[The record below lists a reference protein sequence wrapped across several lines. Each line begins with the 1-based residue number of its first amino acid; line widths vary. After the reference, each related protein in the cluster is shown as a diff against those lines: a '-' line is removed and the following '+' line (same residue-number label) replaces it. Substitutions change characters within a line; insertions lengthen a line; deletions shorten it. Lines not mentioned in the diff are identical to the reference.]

1 MVSDALIIGESWLS
15 EHFFSSDAKSESFAA
30 EVRGRCKEWKSLE
43 SEGGESARSVF
54 RAAIPALRDALIELP
69 EAADR
74 GDTADVVRDTY
85 VLPLLRA
92 LGAESGFRKLK
103 REGPV
108 YWLHRHGVEGAD
120 LAIIAAAPAD
130 ALDDLFAKDAANLLE
145 PYVVD
150 DDETHPITSVSR
162 LLSHLFLNERV
173 PFAMVVAGRWVII
186 TDRERWP
193 EGRYLAVDL
202 QLVLERNDTRVAG
215 ELDRATAALV
225 AESFDS
231 SGVSGSGTAWWAEVI
246 ASSKRH
252 SVGVS
257 EDLREGVRLSIE
269 IIANEVV
276 WRRRQQGL
284 EPLNQC
290 EAQPLAVQSLRY
302 LYRILFLLF
311 AEASP
316 ELEVLPVGAPEY
328 AAGYSIDRL
337 RDLALVKLDSDQA
350 RHSTHLYESLDVLF
364 GLVDEGHQNRAPEEH
379 LEEGLTFNSL
389 RADLFLPKAIGLI
402 SEVRLGDEA
411 LQRVLRHLLLSKQTK
426 DRDRGFISYAD
437 LGINQLGAVYEGLMS
452 YTGFFAED
460 DLYEVAP
467 GGNASKGSWVVP
479 VSESAHLDEADF
491 VTAPDEFT
499 GELKKVLHRRG
510 TFVYRLSGRARQQ
523 SASYYTPEVLTK
535 FVVSQALE
543 ELLDQDGE
551 ITPADK
557 ILELTVCEPALGSG
571 AFAIEVTQQ
580 LAEEYL
586 RRKQRELDVQIA
598 PEDYPQ
604 ELQRVKA
611 YLALHQVYGVDLN
624 ATAVELAEISLWLA
638 TMSKGLD
645 APWFGLHLRRG
656 NSLIGARHSTYRV
669 DQLKGREWLTAEP
682 KPLSL
687 RQTLAD
693 IAEDNLGSGMSGE
706 IFHFLVPGEGWGSA
720 SANKDIKALAPDGA
734 REVNNWRKQVVRKLS
749 KQQVSQLQQL
759 SMRVERLWQ
768 FVVRRL
774 EIAEQEI
781 RRNIPIFGHE
791 STAGGG
797 AVSREEIERKLAD
810 VDGAYQRLRRVMDA
824 WCALW
829 FWPVRL
835 SGEDAIEPPTIDEWL
850 DALTK
855 LLGKHSEVKGRAA
868 EHGQTTL
875 SLSNSWTA
883 LGDAEELDL
892 DFAGAV
898 PVAEVSREHPW
909 LRVAEQVAA
918 AQGFFHW
925 ELDFAAVFATR
936 GGFDLQVGNPPW
948 VRPDT
953 DTEALLAEGDP
964 WWMLQEKPTQQTK
977 KTKRAETLLRRG
989 MPRLV
994 VDGTT
999 DVVAMAAF
1007 LGCLANYA
1015 VFEGTRIN
1023 LYRCFMVTTWRHL
1036 SDQGVVSLIHP
1047 DTHFTEAKGGR
1058 LRSETYPRL
1067 RRHWH
1072 FHNELRLF
1080 TEVHNELEYSV
1091 NVYGTGRHVH
1101 FKNAV
1106 NLFHPDTIDASLK
1119 HDGSGIEPGLKDDD
1133 GKWDVRPHR
1142 NRIVRVDESVVE
1154 TWRSFSGG
1162 ESIPVLETEMVYT
1175 TSTSLQTV
1183 LEKIANQ
1190 PRIGELGLEVSTGW
1204 NETNGRVDGRFDVD
1218 WGQAASWDD
1227 VILQGVHIHI
1237 GNPFFKSPNK
1247 TMKHNR
1253 DWAPVDLEQLPSDA
1267 LPITSYKP
1275 IHDGMYDALYTQWK
1289 NGSARDYYRIAWR
1302 AMIGNTS
1309 ERTLISAIYPPGIAH
1324 INAVA
1329 TAGWSDPTKYE
1340 LMLRCAGI
1348 TMSLLSDIQAR
1359 VVPKSTFPPSRLL
1372 GLAQVPSGALD
1383 NELIWRVG
1391 RLNCVTGA
1399 YAELWKVINCRST
1412 WAITPWWEDAR
1423 DLSDAPIG
1431 EWDESVPLRIDAER
1445 RQALVEIDAIV
1456 AVSLGIT
1463 ADELCA
1469 VYRSQF
1475 AVLRGYDRGK
1485 YVYDANGRLVPG
1497 SLIKLWEKH
1506 DGQVP
1511 AEELLA
1517 PNEAGNMTRYEL
1529 PFRRLDRE
1537 AELREA
1543 HAYFSAKL
1551 AASNTTD
1558 PGE

>member
-43 SEGGESARSVF
+43 SEGCESARSVF

-108 YWLHRHGVEGAD
+108 YWLHRHGVEGTD

-290 EAQPLAVQSLRY
+290 EAQSLAVQSLRY

-479 VSESAHLDEADF
+479 VTESGHLNETDF
-491 VTAPDEFT
+491 VMAPDEFT
-499 GELKKVLHRRG
+499 GELKKVVHRCG

-535 FVVSQALE
+535 FVVSQALA
-543 ELLDQDGE
+543 ELLDQDGAT
-551 ITPADK
+551 TPADD
-557 ILELTVCEPALGSG
+557 ILALTVCEPALGSG

-656 NSLIGARHSTYRV
+656 NSLIGARHATYRV
-669 DQLKGREWLTAEP
+669 DQLHKNAWLKTEP
-682 KPLSL
+682 KSVPLST
-687 RQTLAD
+687 TLAD
-693 IAEDNLGSGMSGE
+693 MESGSISSTTSGA
-706 IFHFLVPGEGWGSA
+706 IFHFLLPGEDWGA
-720 SANKDIKALAPDGA
+720 AAANKDIKSLAPDGA
-734 REVNNWRKQVVRKLS
+734 KALNAWRKQIRRKLS
-749 KQQVSQLQQL
+749 KQQVTLLQQL
-759 SMRVERLWQ
+759 SLRVERLWQ

-774 EIAEQEI
+774 EIAEQEV
-781 RRNIPIFGHE
+781 RRNVPIFGHDR
-791 STAGGG
+791 TAAGG

-835 SGEDAIEPPTIDEWL
+835 EGEAAVEPPTIEQWL
-850 DALTK
+850 EALTQ
-855 LLGKHSEVKGRAA
+855 LLGKHSEVKARAA
-868 EHGQTTL
+868 AHGQTTL

-883 LGDAEELDL
+883 LGDAEQLDL

-898 PVAEVSREHPW
+898 PVAEVLAEHPW
-909 LRVAEQVAA
+909 LVVAQEVAD

-948 VRPDT
+948 VRPRT

-964 WWMLQEKPTQQTK
+964 WWMLQTKSTQQAK
-977 KTKRAETLLRRG
+977 KTKRAATLARVG
-989 MPRLV
+989 MHRLV

-999 DVVAMAAF
+999 DVVGTAAF
-1007 LGCLANYA
+1007 VGSSTNYA
-1015 VFEGTRIN
+1015 PLEGTQPN

-1036 SDQGVVSLIHP
+1036 SASGVVSLIHP
-1047 DTHFTEAKGGR
+1047 ETHFTDAKAR
-1058 LRSETYPRL
+1058 FLRRETYRRL
-1067 RRHWH
+1067 RRHWN
-1072 FHNELRLF
+1072 FFNELMLF
-1080 TEVHNELEYSV
+1080 SENDDKMSYGVH
-1091 NVYGTGRHVH
+1091 VYASSGEIQ
-1101 FKNAV
+1101 FLNAV
-1106 NLFHPDTIDASLK
+1106 NMYHPDTVLGSLN
-1119 HDGSGIEPGLKDDD
+1119 HDGSGPEPGFKDDA
-1133 GKWDVRPHR
+1133 GQWDLRPHR
-1142 NRIVRVDESVVE
+1142 NRIVRVNEQVLEIWCSFVGDDCVPADES
-1154 TWRSFSGG
+1154 
-1162 ESIPVLETEMVYT
+1162 IMVYT
-1175 TSTSLQTV
+1175 SSTSLQSV
-1183 LEKIANQ
+1183 LEKLAAQ
-1190 PRIGELGLEVSTGW
+1190 PRIGDLGIESSRGW
-1204 NETNGRVDGRFDVD
+1204 DESIDRQKGRFDVA
-1218 WGQAASWDD
+1218 WGQPASWDD
-1227 VILQGVHIHI
+1227 VILQGVHIHV
-1237 GNPFFKSPNK
+1237 GNPFFKSPNPS
-1247 TMKHNR
+1247 MKHNQ
-1253 DWAPVDLEQLPSDA
+1253 DWTPVDLERLPVNA
-1267 LPITSYKP
+1267 IPITSYKP
-1275 IHDGMYDALYTQWK
+1275 IRDGNYDALYTQWE
-1289 NGSARDYYRIAWR
+1289 NGPARDYYRVAWR
-1302 AMIGNTS
+1302 AMAATTG
-1309 ERTLISAIYPPGIAH
+1309 ERTLIAAVIPPGAAHVHAVGSVGFSCDGSLEKLLIVAGVIGSLISDLQIRIIPRSTISMASIAN
-1324 INAVA
+1324 IALPDF
-1329 TAGWSDPTKYE
+1329 GE
-1340 LMLRCAGI
+1340 LRN
-1348 TMSLLSDIQAR
+1348 
-1359 VVPKSTFPPSRLL
+1359 P
-1372 GLAQVPSGALD
+1372 
-1383 NELIWRVG
+1383 LIWRAA
-1391 RLNCVTGA
+1391 RLGCLSEGHGQFWQTAGF
-1399 YAELWKVINCRST
+1399 RDD
-1412 WAITPWWEDAR
+1412 WALRPWWSNAR
-1423 DLSDAPIG
+1423 ALNNAPVG
-1431 EWDESVPLRIDAER
+1431 KWDESVPLRLDAER
-1445 RQALVEIDAIV
+1445 RQALLEIDAIV
-1456 AVSLGIT
+1456 AVSMGIT

-1469 VYRSQF
+1469 IYRTQF
-1475 AVLRGYDRGK
+1475 PVLRGYDRGK
-1485 YVYDANGRLVPG
+1485 YVYDTNGRLVPG
-1497 SLIKLWEKH
+1497 RLINLWEKH

-1537 AELREA
+1537 AEYREA